1 MLFNNYMFAQNV
13 VLKAGGIFIG
23 TTVVLAVVSSII
35 NYLSGENEKH
45 RHSRIT
51 MEEIKAN
58 EYYED
63 ANTDDEEIVVAQE
76 VDTDADDDAAGADAA
91 AGANAAG
98 AAGQVANADA
108 DADAA
113 GADADDA

>member
-1 MLFNNYMFAQNV
+1 MLFNNYMFAKNV

-63 ANTDDEEIVVAQE
+63 DNTDDEEIVVAQE
-76 VDTDADDDAAGADAA
+76 VDTDADAADTDADTDAGADQVANTDADQVAAGADA
-91 AGANAAG
+91 N
-98 AAGQVANADA
+98 DA
-108 DADAA
+108 
-113 GADADDA
+113 

>member
-1 MLFNNYMFAQNV
+1 MLFNNYMFNKSV

-23 TTVVLAVVSSII
+23 ATVVLAVVSSII
-35 NYLSGENEKH
+35 NYLSGENEDEKH
-45 RHSRIT
+45 HSMIT

-76 VDTDADDDAAGADAA
+76 VDTDADAADTDADTDADAA
-91 AGANAAG
+91 ANTD
-98 AAGQVANADA
+98 QVADA
-108 DADAA
+108 DQVAADAN
-113 GADADDA
+113 DA

>member
-1 MLFNNYMFAQNV
+1 MLFNNYMFNKSV

-35 NYLSGENEKH
+35 NYLSGKGENEKH

-76 VDTDADDDAAGADAA
+76 VDTDADADAD
-91 AGANAAG
+91 
-98 AAGQVANADA
+98 QVAADA
-108 DADAA
+108 DADA
-113 GADADDA
+113 GANDA

>member
-1 MLFNNYMFAQNV
+1 MLFNNYMFAKNV

-35 NYLSGENEKH
+35 NYLSGENEDEK

-76 VDTDADDDAAGADAA
+76 VDTDAGANQVAAGADA
-91 AGANAAG
+91 
-98 AAGQVANADA
+98 
-108 DADAA
+108 
-113 GADADDA
+113 